1 MEDDR
6 VETGLNM
13 DFLRRHFL
21 ELLAAPL
28 LVWVQWLWVR
38 RLAAAFP
45 GFPPRLLRLAGVAAV
60 GLVSFAALMLLPW
73 SSRLFGYAP
82 PVERLKAAGIGWG
95 VVSGAAWMV
104 DLAWRRWLAPRTMVP
119 PLAGRR
125 QLLLQAGRLA
135 ATGAPAMALG
145 YGTFVERFRF
155 RAVEQKIRVKGL
167 PKDLDGLRLA
177 QITDIH
183 FGAFFTRRDLD
194 YAVDLANAAN
204 PHLTLVTGDFIS
216 VHSDPLD
223 DCLERLRRL
232 RASAGVW
239 GCLGNHE
246 IVARCEDYATLRAS
260 EQGLRILRGER
271 AAVRFGNATLH
282 LAGVDYQPKGRPY
295 LKAAA
300 HLLQP
305 LQFNVLLSHNPDVF
319 GVAAAQGWDLTVAGH
334 THGGQINVEMLGMRA
349 NVARFYTPYVYGH
362 YEKEGRQIYVSRGL
376 GTVGLPSRIGA
387 PPEVSLLTLCAT

>member
-1 MEDDR
+1 
-6 VETGLNM
+6 M

-45 GFPPRLLRLAGVAAV
+45 LLPQWLLRLAGGLAL
-60 GLVSFAALMLLPW
+60 GLVAFAMLMSLPG
-73 SSRLFGYAP
+73 SNRVFGYAP
-82 PVERLKAAGIGWG
+82 PVEWLKAAGLAWG
-95 VVSGAAWMV
+95 VVSGAAWLV
-104 DLAWRRWLAPRTMVP
+104 DLSWRRWLVPHARNSDVAPAPM
-119 PLAGRR
+119 AGRR
-125 QLLLQAGRLA
+125 QMLLQAGRLA
-135 ATGAPAMALG
+135 ATGAPALALG
-145 YGTFVERFRF
+145 YGTFVERFHF
-155 RAVEQKIRVKGL
+155 RTVEQRIRVKGL

-194 YAVDLANAAN
+194 FAVDMANSAD

-246 IVARCEDYATLRAS
+246 IVAGCEDYATLRAS
-260 EQGLRILRGER
+260 EQGIRILRG
-271 AAVRFGNATLH
+271 ASAPVHFGNATLN
-282 LAGVDYQPKGRPY
+282 LAGVDYQPKQRPY
-295 LKAAA
+295 LKASAE
-300 HLLQP
+300 LLQP
-305 LQFNVLLSHNPDVF
+305 HQFNVLLSHNPDVF

-334 THGGQINVEMLGMRA
+334 THGGQINVEILGMSA

-362 YEKEGRQIYVSRGL
+362 YEKDGRQIYVSRGL

>member
-1 MEDDR
+1 
-6 VETGLNM
+6 M
-13 DFLRRHFL
+13 DFLRRHFV

-38 RLAAAFP
+38 RLITAFP
-45 GFPPRLLRLAGVAAV
+45 SVPPSWLRAGGMAALALVGFGVAM
-60 GLVSFAALMLLPW
+60 SLPG
-73 SSRLFGYAP
+73 SNRLFGYAP
-82 PVERLKAAGIGWG
+82 PVEWLKAAGLGWG
-95 VVSGAAWMV
+95 AISGAAWV
-104 DLAWRRWLAPRTMVP
+104 IDWVWRRWLQPRPAVQ
-119 PLAGRR
+119 GRR
-125 QLLLQAGRLA
+125 QLLLQAGRAA
-135 ATGAPAMALG
+135 ATGAPALALG
-145 YGTFVERFRF
+145 YGTFLERYRF
-155 RAVEQKIRVKGL
+155 RAVEQRIKVKGL
-167 PKDLDGLRLA
+167 PKDLDGVRLA

-194 YAVDLANAAN
+194 YAVDMANAAN

-216 VHSDPLD
+216 VHSDPLEE
-223 DCLERLRRL
+223 CLERLRRL

-271 AAVRFGNATLH
+271 APVQIGNATLN
-282 LAGVDYQPKGRPY
+282 LAGVDYQPKHRPY

-300 HLLQP
+300 ALVQP
-305 LQFNVLLSHNPDVF
+305 GQFNVLLSHNPDVF

-334 THGGQINVEMLGMRA
+334 THGGQINVEILGMSA

-362 YEKEGRQIYVSRGL
+362 YQKEGRQIYVSRGL